1 MNNFKRKR
9 KEPTRKDLGYKR
21 YLVIDKTWFLREW
34 DKQSKVAKGIYFEK
48 RGISFSEIGGEENGK
63 TQRRKKSE

>member
-9 KEPTRKDLGYKR
+9 KGPTRKDLGYKR

-48 RGISFSEIGGEENGK
+48 RYFSEIGREENGK
-63 TQRRKKSE
+63 NQRRKKSE